1 MGKETDM
8 SRSHAKRILGLTNP
22 QWMVLGILL
31 LFLCVT
37 VIGGFWWLNSMV
49 AKAYIVPEMNLPEV
63 TLPPALTALPT
74 VTLLSTP
81 SPTPITYESLIP
93 AGWKRFRPASAH
105 NIEIWVPESYIGQ
118 TDGVPKKAVNIF
130 NMDEDEAL
138 DMLLRLRDTAP
149 GKYSLIT
156 TFELA
161 KRPVVGSDLDAMID
175 TQFGTLMRSGRLL
188 ERGKFVFKIGNVP
201 ARRLIFDI
209 NINGLDAGFAIYVV
223 QDGIDLYLLGFAT
236 AFNDLYTRL
245 PAFDESIQTF
255 RIVPIVPTPTLTFT
269 VPAPTNTSLP

>member
-1 MGKETDM
+1 M
-8 SRSHAKRILGLTNP
+8 SRSRAKRILGLTRS
-22 QWMVLGILL
+22 QWLVLGVLL
-31 LFLCVT
+31 LCLFVT

-49 AKAYIVPEMNLPEV
+49 IRAYIVPEMNLPEV
-63 TLPPALTALPT
+63 TNPPTLTALPT
-74 VTLLSTP
+74 VTPPSTP

-93 AGWKRFRPASAH
+93 AGWKRFRPASAQ
-105 NIEIWVPESYIGQ
+105 NIEIWVPESYVGQ
-118 TDGVPKKAVNIF
+118 TDVVPKKAVKIF
-130 NMDEDEAL
+130 NVEEDETL
-138 DMLLRLRDTAP
+138 TMLLRLRDTAP
-149 GKYSLIT
+149 GNYSLLT

-175 TQFGTLMRSGRLL
+175 TQFGALMRSGRLL
-188 ERGKFVFKIGNVP
+188 ERGKFDFKIGNIP
-201 ARRLIFDI
+201 ACRLIFDI
-209 NINGLDAGFAIYVV
+209 NVNGLDAGFAIYVV

-255 RIVPIVPTPTLTFT
+255 RIVPIVPTPTPTFT